1 MKTQINI
8 QMNNKTEVINIQVEL
23 KCIKRNGKKI
33 FLLTRGSGFDFRL
46 LPTIVCFNFEL
57 ICKSQQYLVSK

>member
-23 KCIKRNGKKI
+23 KCIKRNGKK
-33 FLLTRGSGFDFRL
+33 FF
-46 LPTIVCFNFEL
+46 C
-57 ICKSQQYLVSK
+57 